1 MTAPVTTGQK
11 IGTLVIS
18 LGEKPVRNLPVHASA
33 EVGTG
38 TLTSKAYDG
47 LKELL
52 FFWL

>member
-1 MTAPVTTGQK
+1 M
-11 IGTLVIS
+11 
-18 LGEKPVRNLPVHASA
+18 PVRASSDV
-33 EVGTG
+33 ETG